1 MSNSRSTLTMHC
13 WILTVFL
20 VLFTTAI
27 ASAEDKQK
35 DQTNTQAVTAVQSAA
50 GSVSVSDKVLTVL
63 KTTTLPTMETQNHPS
78 KDELAPVHTKT
89 AEKLPATG
97 GSAPP
102 TLTNEAL
109 YPQSFR
115 ALFVLFVIATILE
128 SGLAVL
134 FNWRPFIQLFDAR
147 GIRTVISV
155 LFAWFFVST
164 FDLDIVTRLIN
175 VYSDNKDF
183 KVAFPGLFITA
194 LVIAGGSS
202 GVNSLLIALGFR
214 SVKTAEQIT
223 PRPPADKAW
232 IAVRLI
238 REKAHGSVLAS
249 IGDPAAAPGGALTVA
264 GTISGKSRQGW
275 IARFFFRDYGR
286 FPTAGGF
293 AVRPGQPC
301 TVSITGTDENH
312 AVVGPVA
319 WGPYALAA
327 GAIVDIE
334 LRL

>member
-1 MSNSRSTLTMHC
+1 MSNSRGTLTIHG

-20 VLFTTAI
+20 LLFATSMAL
-27 ASAEDKQK
+27 AEDKRR
-35 DQTNTQAVTAVQSAA
+35 DQTNTQAVTAVRSAV
-50 GSVSVSDKVLTVL
+50 GSVSVPAKVPTVL
-63 KTTTLPTMETQNHPS
+63 NTTTVPTTETQNHVA
-78 KDELAPVHTKT
+78 KDEVAPLPTKN

-97 GSAPP
+97 NSAPP

-155 LFAWFFVST
+155 LFSWFFVNT

-238 REKAHGSVLAS
+238 REKAHGSVLVS
-249 IGDPAAAPGGALTVA
+249 IGDPATAPGGVLPVA
-264 GTISGKSRQGW
+264 GTITGKSRQGW
-275 IARFFFRDYGR
+275 VARFFFRDYGR
-286 FPTAGGF
+286 FPTTGGF
-293 AVRPGQPC
+293 AVMPGQPC
-301 TVSITGTDENH
+301 TVSITGTDVNH
-312 AVVGPVA
+312 AAVGPVA
-319 WGPYALAA
+319 WSPHALAA

>member
-1 MSNSRSTLTMHC
+1 MPRVSTYS
-13 WILTVFL
+13 TVQFC
-20 VLFTTAI
+20 
-27 ASAEDKQK
+27 
-35 DQTNTQAVTAVQSAA
+35 
-50 GSVSVSDKVLTVL
+50 G
-63 KTTTLPTMETQNHPS
+63 
-78 KDELAPVHTKT
+78 
-89 AEKLPATG
+89 AT
-97 GSAPP
+97 S
-102 TLTNEAL
+102 
-109 YPQSFR
+109 
-115 ALFVLFVIATILE
+115 
-128 SGLAVL
+128 
-134 FNWRPFIQLFDAR
+134 
-147 GIRTVISV
+147 IRTVISV
-155 LFAWFFVST
+155 LFAWFFVRT

-238 REKAHGSVLAS
+238 REKAHGSVLVS

-319 WGPYALAA
+319 WGPHALAA